1 MESLGFTIAV
11 HHDLARKF
19 KVSTQ
24 SLDSRA
30 TPAFVGGTY
39 EGRAKLDVGAVAF
52 EVIALDLDLMIR
64 ENEALD
70 RGGVRILRRAFSD
83 TVPEFP
89 ALMVTSPEKSFV
101 SFWPDQPLVI
111 GRARGAGVRLDV
123 PTVSLQH
130 ARIGFESGQF
140 WVEDLGSTNGTFVGD
155 KQVSSRISVD
165 PGTPIWIS
173 KNACVVGVTATE
185 QLSAAD
191 SPNSASSKPS
201 SASQESI
208 YPVLVSL
215 AEVARP
221 SRVVLK
227 AGAALDIG
235 RDPGCG
241 MWLGAP
247 HISRRHCGIEVS
259 KAGAVRIVD
268 SSTNGT
274 SFDEGVLRDSQS
286 FETSNKPIVLDFGGG
301 VTVGLCFN
309 ADQEKL
315 FKEAGG
321 DPFVFKYGAP
331 ERGGD
336 AKTLSRNRPVRE
348 RRTTTWFNMDPKAIE
363 QFRAKRGLLPRLRA
377 ISSGLTGPGRVAML
391 VVAAGFVSLL
401 VLMGSMIVSG
411 LRW

>member
-1 MESLGFTIAV
+1 
-11 HHDLARKF
+11 
-19 KVSTQ
+19 
-24 SLDSRA
+24 
-30 TPAFVGGTY
+30 
-39 EGRAKLDVGAVAF
+39 
-52 EVIALDLDLMIR
+52 
-64 ENEALD
+64 
-70 RGGVRILRRAFSD
+70 
-83 TVPEFP
+83 
-89 ALMVTSPEKSFV
+89 
-101 SFWPDQPLVI
+101 
-111 GRARGAGVRLDV
+111 
-123 PTVSLQH
+123 
-130 ARIGFESGQF
+130 
-140 WVEDLGSTNGTFVGD
+140 
-155 KQVSSRISVD
+155 
-165 PGTPIWIS
+165 
-173 KNACVVGVTATE
+173 
-185 QLSAAD
+185 
-191 SPNSASSKPS
+191 
-201 SASQESI
+201 
-208 YPVLVSL
+208 
-215 AEVARP
+215 
-221 SRVVLK
+221 
-227 AGAALDIG
+227 
-235 RDPGCG
+235 
-241 MWLGAP
+241 
-247 HISRRHCGIEVS
+247 
-259 KAGAVRIVD
+259 VRIVD

-274 SFDEGVLRDSQS
+274 SFDEGVLHDSQS